1 MKKYETPEMEVIEIE
16 DACIE
21 PAPKFGNN
29 ISVNFISGIGKKDG
43 EFIIILNIDT
53 IFSSD
58 EILNL
63 EDLVQNPV
71 LMAQMEQETPEE
83 PAQ

>member
-1 MKKYETPEMEVIEIE
+1 MYNNRL
-16 DACIE
+16 
-21 PAPKFGNN
+21 GNN

-43 EFIIILNIDT
+43 EFIIILNIDS

-71 LMAQMEQETPEE
+71 LLAQMEQNKEDGEE
-83 PAQ
+83 ATQA